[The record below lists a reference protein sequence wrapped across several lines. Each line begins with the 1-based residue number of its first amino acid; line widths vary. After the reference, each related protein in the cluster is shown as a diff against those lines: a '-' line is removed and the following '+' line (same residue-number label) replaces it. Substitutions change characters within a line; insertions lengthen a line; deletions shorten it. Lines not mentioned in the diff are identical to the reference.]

1 MCEGTVAKPT
11 RSGRKPGPKRSSR
24 NSGVCADLPSVEGQR
39 QRENRGN
46 SRSGFAAKASLP
58 EPWRPGGRGWEA
70 GTAQHGLH
78 VKTGEHEG
86 EGKASR
92 GLGDTNPLSLSGR
105 EKGVGHSDGRRPS
118 RRRAAAG
125 GRGGGAG
132 VGLARLG
139 PGGCAAVEGQTSRE
153 RKEAP
158 VVGRSGN
165 PAGRWSDRNMAES
178 KRGAPG
184 T

>member
-1 MCEGTVAKPT
+1 MNTKAKGRHPGFRRHKTPSHFQAGRKAWGTVM
-11 RSGRKPGPKRSSR
+11 
-24 NSGVCADLPSVEGQR
+24 
-39 QRENRGN
+39 
-46 SRSGFAAKASLP
+46 
-58 EPWRPGGRGWEA
+58 
-70 GTAQHGLH
+70 
-78 VKTGEHEG
+78 
-86 EGKASR
+86 
-92 GLGDTNPLSLSGR
+92 
-105 EKGVGHSDGRRPS
+105 
-118 RRRAAAG
+118 AG
-125 GRGGGAG
+125 GPPGAGLPQEGGA

-139 PGGCAAVEGQTSRE
+139 PGGCAAVEGQTPRE